1 MKMHYIATVLGN
13 NELQLQRNMCLSE
26 SAPPCS
32 REGPGPHS
40 CSVIWA
46 ESAPAGGWGTNGFD
60 VQLQTQTFS
69 PGACALQVHG
79 THFHRAGQP

>member
-13 NELQLQRNMCLSE
+13 NEPQLQKNMCLSE
-26 SAPPCS
+26 SAPPALG
-32 REGPGPHS
+32 RGPGPRS

-46 ESAPAGGWGTNGFD
+46 ESALKGGWGTNGFD

-69 PGACALQVHG
+69 PRAYAGAWSL
-79 THFHRAGQP
+79 FP